1 MERHSRNTREATLE
15 VDSWGFFGTRPES
28 EHIQSSGLEEMV
40 VSPAKMGIEMVSI
53 NRKEDRH
60 ISRHCPEMRFFCR
73 ETNHGNRI
81 CAAASAHI
89 FHVSR

>member
-1 MERHSRNTREATLE
+1 MKRRWRWIPGAFSDE
-15 VDSWGFFGTRPES
+15 TRPES
-28 EHIQSSGLEEMV
+28 EHIQISGLEEMV

-60 ISRHCPEMRFFCR
+60 ISRHCPEMMFFFGR

-81 CAAASAHI
+81 CADASAHI
-89 FHVSR
+89 